1 MGRRNRRWW
10 TIFSLPSSSHVVLA
24 TICDVSEKEVVHNQT
39 SRLLTCA
46 FAVGVECFAWW
57 PQILLFLDLSPSQ
70 AMTWRCGSQP
80 ITRSAPSTE
89 AGAIEVSTDQVTRG
103 QLPSSEIQLF
113 ALTPLIVVAYY
124 AAISRDAPIP
134 LARHW
139 RLIQLHQEVRCNSSN
154 SSLALRLTAETAA

>member
-80 ITRSAPSTE
+80 IPRSAPSTE

-103 QLPSSEIQLF
+103 QLPS
-113 ALTPLIVVAYY
+113 
-124 AAISRDAPIP
+124 
-134 LARHW
+134 
-139 RLIQLHQEVRCNSSN
+139 
-154 SSLALRLTAETAA
+154 